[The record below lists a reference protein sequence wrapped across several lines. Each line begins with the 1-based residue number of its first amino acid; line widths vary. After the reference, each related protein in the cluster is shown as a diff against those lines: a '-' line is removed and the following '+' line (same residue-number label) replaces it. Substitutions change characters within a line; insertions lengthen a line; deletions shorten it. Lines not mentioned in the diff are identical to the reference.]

1 MKVIVNMVPDDSQWK
16 DVAEKAADKILRDEF
31 NRQLEDAKKEMV
43 RQGQGFATIPLPANA
58 YFYIVGTL
66 CQKSSAKTEEVCER
80 MAKSFPAD
88 GGMGVVPFF
97 TPLNPASRSE
107 MVV

>member
-1 MKVIVNMVPDDSQWK
+1 MVPDDSQWK

-58 YFYIVGTL
+58 YFYIVGAL
-66 CQKSSAKTEEVCER
+66 CPKSSAKTEEIC
-80 MAKSFPAD
+80 AKMEKAFPAD
-88 GGMGVVPFF
+88 SGQGVVPFF
-97 TPLNPASRSE
+97 TPLNPGSRSE
-107 MVV
+107 VLV

>member
-1 MKVIVNMVPDDSQWK
+1 MVPDDSQWK

-80 MAKSFPAD
+80 MAQSFPAD